1 MFRISCE
8 GRPTVVVGTVKAV
21 TAAISLSEPGRFEIH
36 LVGDKSSPAGQDAR
50 RWGVGIKLADGSFE
64 IELDHQ

>member
-21 TAAISLSEPGRFEIH
+21 QAAICSSEPGRYEIH
-36 LVGDKSSPAGQDAR
+36 MVGEKSSPAGQDVR
-50 RWGVGIKLADGSFE
+50 RWGVGVKLADGSFE
-64 IELDHQ
+64 IELDYQ

>member
-8 GRPTVVVGTVKAV
+8 GQQTVVVSTIKAVKA
-21 TAAISLSEPGRFEIH
+21 AIGSGRPGRYEIH
-36 LVGDKSSPAGQDAR
+36 VVGDKSSPAGQDVR
-50 RWGVGIKLADGSFE
+50 RWGFGIKLADGSFE